1 MDLGDLGIA
10 RIMTFFF
17 AKPCAQHCQIL
28 ADRCEITP
36 AGLSM
41 GLKLSPLSMGS
52 KLEFSKL
59 SPVVKL
65 QCGDDAEV
73 KTCPGFP
80 RPHRDRRL
88 SND

>member
-1 MDLGDLGIA
+1 MRHISLHECMPAFLAGSGITMDLGIA

-41 GLKLSPLSMGS
+41 GSKLSRLSMGS
-52 KLEFSKL
+52 NL

-73 KTCPGFP
+73 KT
-80 RPHRDRRL
+80 
-88 SND
+88 